1 VKVDIYESIEKHGRY
16 FVVPSSSATPIL
28 PEKFNPTKKKS
39 IEIKEGENRI
49 GLSGTETITDI
60 KKNGYHV
67 TNIAIK
73 FNEST

>member
-1 VKVDIYESIEKHGRY
+1 MKVDIYESIKKHDRY
-16 FVVPSSSATPIL
+16 FVVPSGSPMSIL
-28 PEKFNPTKKKS
+28 PEKVNSIKKKS
-39 IEIKEGENRI
+39 IEIQEGENRI
-49 GLSGTETITDI
+49 GLSGTEAITDI